1 MKKYENDCCDCAV
14 PGYPCT
20 GEHKRVPH
28 WYCDKCGDEFE
39 PEELYVGYDCEEL
52 CKDCL
57 ASKFQT
63 VAQFEGKE

>member
-1 MKKYENDCCDCAV
+1 MKQYQNDCCGCAV
-14 PGYPCT
+14 TGYPCT
-20 GEHKRVPH
+20 GKHKRVAH

-39 PEELYVGYDCEEL
+39 PEELYVYDCEEL

-63 VAQFEGKE
+63 VAQLEGKE